1 MVNLSRLVKKEK
13 VWRMLQP
20 RGLLFTIAHN
30 VVWKKNFQC
39 HVNKKLKYVQSSV
52 PVGGKIK
59 TTH

>member
-1 MVNLSRLVKKEK
+1 
-13 VWRMLQP
+13 MLQP
-20 RGLLFTIAHN
+20 RGLLFTIAHD